1 MTDVSEPHASLTVAR
16 RFCGPPASGNGGYVA
31 GLVAPH
37 VHPSDPVTVTLRK
50 PPPLEV
56 VMQVVSDDGDRVAL
70 NDGDL
75 LIAEA
80 TTGSFIG
87 DPVLPVPLDD
97 AYAAHEKYQGL
108 DDPTFQSCF
117 VCGLSRED
125 GLRLMSGPTSAD
137 STACVWTPDASL
149 AATPGDD
156 KAAFEFVWAALDCPG
171 GWTTDMLA
179 RPLVLGRMTAQ
190 VQALPGIGEPV
201 VVVGEHTSTTGRKTM
216 TSTSAYAADGSLLG
230 RAEQT
235 WIAIDGD
242 VFYPT

>member
-1 MTDVSEPHASLTVAR
+1 VSDTQASLTVAR

-31 GLVAPH
+31 GLLAPH
-37 VHPSDPVTVTLRK
+37 VHATDPVTVTLRT
-50 PPPLEV
+50 PPPLDV
-56 VMQVVSDDGDRVAL
+56 AMQVGSGDDGVRL
-70 NDGDL
+70 SDGDL

-80 TTGSFIG
+80 TTGSLIG
-87 DPVLPVPLDD
+87 DPVVPVSVDE

-137 STACVWTPDASL
+137 STACVWTPDVSL
-149 AATPGDD
+149 AASSDPDA
-156 KAAFEFVWAALDCPG
+156 AAFEFVWAALDCPG

-190 VQALPGIGEPV
+190 VQALPRIGEPV
-201 VVVGEHTSTTGRKTM
+201 VVVGQHTSTSGRKTM
-216 TSTSAYAADGSLLG
+216 TSTSAYAPDGALLG
-230 RAEQT
+230 RAEQI

>member
-1 MTDVSEPHASLTVAR
+1 MPESSASVLVER

-31 GLVAPH
+31 GLLAPL
-37 VHPSDPVTVTLRK
+37 VDATEPVTVTLRK

-56 VMQVVSDDGDRVAL
+56 PMQVVDAASGGL
-70 NDGDL
+70 DL
-75 LIAEA
+75 LAAEVLVAEA
-80 TTGSFIG
+80 STGSFDG
-87 DPVLPVPLDD
+87 DPVAPVPMEV

-108 DDPTFQSCF
+108 NDPTFQSCF

-125 GLRLMSGPTSAD
+125 GLRLMSGPTSAG
-137 STACVWTPDASL
+137 STACVWTPDPSL
-149 AATPGDD
+149 TAEADEQS
-156 KAAFEFVWAALDCPG
+156 AAFEFVWAALDCPG

-190 VQALPGIGEPV
+190 VQALPRIGEPV
-201 VVVGEHTSTTGRKTM
+201 VVVGRHTSTQGRKTM
-216 TSTSAYAADGSLLG
+216 TSTSAYSADGSLLG
-230 RAEQT
+230 RSEQV